1 MINGSFWVDIFFI
14 LSGFVLTVGY
24 FKTRDV
30 KIIIGGTFKRYV
42 RLLIP
47 VMAIFPFYV
56 AIKTLDKNDIYE
68 KCSKKY
74 LSEFLLDIIY
84 GTWLNK
90 SGYTYA
96 AWTLPH
102 ELFCSYFAFQ
112 IAFIVTNI
120 NHRWIAYLSV
130 FLFMLEPIVY

>member
-1 MINGSFWVDIFFI
+1 
-14 LSGFVLTVGY
+14 
-24 FKTRDV
+24 V
-30 KIIIGGTFKRYV
+30 KIIIGGIFKRYV

-74 LSEFLLDIIY
+74 LSEFLLDMIY

-130 FLFMLEPIVY
+130 FLFMLEPIV